1 MRNRWTAFLLVSMS
15 LLLTSCHPGTQLEV
29 VNNAG
34 QNLTVVSIDTELK
47 ETAYTVGSN
56 QTIRITVP
64 YKLRVLRNGEIWN
77 YDLPPTPL
85 LKSFRKSVAGNW
97 YLEKFQIEHDGTIN
111 VLLPDS
117 QGPATDLPPQP
128 AGYPVR
134 PK

>member
-1 MRNRWTAFLLVSMS
+1 MRIRTALLLLPLS

-34 QNLTVVSIDTELK
+34 QTLTVVSMDTELK

-56 QTIRITVP
+56 QIVRINVP
-64 YKLRVLRNGEIWN
+64 YKLRVQRGGETWN
-77 YDLPPTPL
+77 YDLPATPL
-85 LKSFRKSVAGNW
+85 PQNFRKRVRGNW
-97 YLEKFQIEHDGTIN
+97 YLEKFQIEKDGAIN

-117 QGPATDLPPQP
+117 QGPVANPPSQP